1 MQPNERVF
9 TVTPKEIKLTTHNQ
23 QKLGKQKTVMFQKIW
38 PTFCSQIFVSW
49 HKILPKVFK
58 KRLINRHELCSMTD
72 CWLMLKSADKTES
85 NWTQKQTHQISC
97 FMKKMLYFMI
107 LLTDITEKKLNDKN
121 KIKYDFVL
129 HVHRQNICQQCPRCI
144 NRFIELSFFSTRP
157 TQKQVTF
164 EMVFLPNLL
173 V

>member
-1 MQPNERVF
+1 
-9 TVTPKEIKLTTHNQ
+9 
-23 QKLGKQKTVMFQKIW
+23 
-38 PTFCSQIFVSW
+38 
-49 HKILPKVFK
+49 
-58 KRLINRHELCSMTD
+58 
-72 CWLMLKSADKTES
+72 
-85 NWTQKQTHQISC
+85 
-97 FMKKMLYFMI
+97 MKKMLYFMI